1 MDTLADALLLMHKS
15 SKGALPVVDRDGKLE
30 GIITRRDLISAF
42 IHVLGIEE
50 PGTFLGVVVEEK
62 LGQMKKIVD
71 AKADV
76 IIGTGTT
83 SMAAAAIRAEQL
95 HGVLIPTIA
104 SPHHTIWPLAVA
116 MKSFKPWEGHY
127 VVAGQISVTEKD
139 SRPMN
144 FIKFMGQG
152 ICTVSKKVSMEVP
165 ENISLCTSY
174 RTL

>member
-1 MDTLADALLLMHKS
+1 VNLYHKNVLEPKGLAKIVATEWIELQPVDIS
-15 SKGALPVVDRDGKLE
+15 S
-30 GIITRRDLISAF
+30 
-42 IHVLGIEE
+42 
-50 PGTFLGVVVEEK
+50 
-62 LGQMKKIVD
+62 QMKKIVD